1 MGMDRLEKLEI
12 ILDGMIKDQ
21 KKEIEQDRRVS
32 NPMHVHDLMR
42 ELQAFQRIYAKML
55 DIKAN
60 GPSFTDEMIERVW
73 RR

>member
-1 MGMDRLEKLEI
+1 MDRFEKLGI

-21 KKEIEQDRRVS
+21 KKEIEAGKDKHNQAYI
-32 NPMHVHDLMR
+32 HDLMR
-42 ELQAFQRIYAKML
+42 ELQAFQRIYSKML

-60 GPSFTDEMIERVW
+60 GPSFTDEMIEKVW